1 MFPPDLFR
9 YNSEIT
15 ILTSMFNNIV
25 IPVGVDINPDLLY
38 GNSKLYS
45 IAGMFSNCQFNKQKK
60 LIPEES
66 ADIYP
71 QISYD
76 MFKYNLK
83 LVNAS
88 SLFAVY
94 ISEGGVTRGL
104 LRIDQTLFDSNI
116 NMNDISNM
124 FYNNIAMSGA
134 VPPFK
139 SAYYPI
145 LSSVS
150 GYLFGV
156 VKANITNASSIIA
169 DDPRLAPAE

>member
-1 MFPPDLFR
+1 
-9 YNSEIT
+9 
-15 ILTSMFNNIV
+15 MFNNIV
-25 IPVGVDINPDLLY
+25 IPVGVDINSDLLY

-45 IAGMFSNCQFNKQKK
+45 IAGMFSNCQFNKRMSIAYIDT
-60 LIPEES
+60 LLTT
-66 ADIYP
+66 

-104 LRIDQTLFDSNI
+104 LKIDQTLFDSNI